1 MKQWLGWLALTLLCV
16 GTAHAE
22 YRAYE
27 LEIFDRINDRS
38 RVVITSFSPS
48 DFIQVNGGPQRIG
61 VIIRA
66 SWIVMEIPPMESQF
80 VQCPNRS
87 ILAFKKESGYRSIF
101 PNT

>member
-1 MKQWLGWLALTLLCV
+1 MKRWLGFFLLSLLCF

-48 DFIQVNGGPQRIG
+48 DFI
-61 VIIRA
+61 
-66 SWIVMEIPPMESQF
+66 
-80 VQCPNRS
+80 
-87 ILAFKKESGYRSIF
+87 L
-101 PNT
+101 

>member
-1 MKQWLGWLALTLLCV
+1 MKRWLGFLLLSLLCF

-48 DFIQVNGGPQRIG
+48 DFILVRMVVKQTPRRAWHGPLKLPPLVTVSVN
-61 VIIRA
+61 
-66 SWIVMEIPPMESQF
+66 
-80 VQCPNRS
+80 
-87 ILAFKKESGYRSIF
+87 SG
-101 PNT
+101 